1 MKKTN
6 QILMR
11 FVCFALLGLA
21 ISSCKHTAL
30 QDLVLPSKSQQNTE
44 MAVATTVKYEA
55 ETGTIGGGAAVQTA
69 SAASGGK
76 VVGALNNIGAY
87 VRVNSVDGGSG
98 GSVKLQVRYA
108 NGYTSTRSL
117 SLYVNGANVKQ
128 MSFPATGSWNAF
140 ATLETT
146 ISLNAGTGNTVTL
159 QRNSADVAAADIDYI
174 QIAPGGYEAESGT
187 IGGGSQ
193 VQTASAA
200 SGGKVVGALNNTGA
214 FVRISSV
221 GGGSGGTVTLQ
232 VGYAN
237 GYSDT
242 RTLSLYING
251 VKSKQ
256 LSFPATGSWNTFS
269 SIQTTASLN
278 AGNSNTIAIQRDA
291 ADVAAADIDY
301 IAVIFGGTTPATWL
315 SGTSTIEVGNGADPA
330 QYFSNWRGTP
340 VQIGQTWPNT
350 PDAWGINPA
359 VSNSWS
365 GFQGPMSLSY
375 DPGPDWVDQSTGQ
388 TLTGWRNWATVAN
401 GGNDAWWTA
410 AAKKVKALRAGKG
423 TTYVSP
429 FYEFNGDWMAWS
441 VTRTTQGYADFKAGW
456 KRVSDIWRRE
466 FPEAK
471 LVLPAAMSRDVPAAM
486 MPDPSTYDLGGGTLY
501 NAWPWE
507 ANGATAI
514 QRLEAFRQQVAAAG
528 KPFGITEWANAA
540 NPNEAGGG
548 GDAPGF
554 ITAMHDWMVQ
564 HAGTGAGQLVFET
577 FFNIPG
583 YALDHELIHWNG
595 SAVQVSTTQPQT
607 AARYL
612 DLY

>member
-1 MKKTN
+1 MKKKKKS
-6 QILMR
+6 LMR
-11 FVCFALLGLA
+11 LVCFALLVLA
-21 ISSCKHTAL
+21 ISACKHTAL
-30 QDLVLPSKSQQNTE
+30 QDMVLPVKSQEQQT
-44 MAVATTVKYEA
+44 AVTSTVKYEA
-55 ETGTIGGGAAVQTA
+55 EAGAIGGGSQVQTA

-76 VVGALNNIGAY
+76 VIGALNNVGAY
-87 VRVNSVDGGSG
+87 VSINSINGGTG
-98 GSVKLQVRYA
+98 GTVKLQVRYA
-108 NGYTSTRSL
+108 NGYSNTRSL
-117 SLYVNGANVKQ
+117 SLYVNGTNIKQ
-128 MSFPATGSWNAF
+128 LSFPSTGNWNVF

-146 ISLNAGTGNTVTL
+146 VSLNAGTGNTVAL

-174 QIAPGGYEAESGT
+174 QVAPGGYEAENGT

-200 SGGKVVGALNNTGA
+200 SGGKVIGALNNTGA
-214 FVRISSV
+214 YVRINSV
-221 GGGSGGTVTLQ
+221 DGGSGGTVTLQ
-232 VGYAN
+232 IGYAN
-237 GYSDT
+237 GYSNA
-242 RTLSLYING
+242 RTLSLYINS
-251 VKSKQ
+251 VKSGQ

-269 SIQTTASLN
+269 SIQATASLN
-278 AGNSNTIAIQRDA
+278 AGSSNTITIQRDA

-301 IAVIFGGTTPATWL
+301 IAVTFGGTTPPATWL
-315 SGTSTIEVGNGADPA
+315 SGTATIEVGNGADPA

-359 VSNSWS
+359 VANSWS

-375 DPGPDWVDQSTGQ
+375 SAGPDWVDPSTGQ

-401 GGNDAWWTA
+401 GGNDAWWRA
-410 AAKKVKALRAGKG
+410 AAKKVKALRAGRG

-429 FYEFNGDWMAWS
+429 FYEFNGDWMDWS

-456 KRVSDIWRRE
+456 ARVAAIWRQE
-466 FPEAK
+466 FPGVK

-486 MPDPSTYDLGGGTLY
+486 IPDPSTYDLGGGTIY

-507 ANGATAI
+507 ANGATTM
-514 QRLEAFRQQVAAAG
+514 QRLEAFRQQIAAAG

-540 NPNEAGGG
+540 NPNEQGGG

-607 AARYL
+607 AAKYR
-612 DLY
+612 DLF